1 MEASELRTIVLAR
14 HGQTNFNLNER
25 IQDPINPYLTETG
38 HLQAKNLGKEI
49 EKLGLNFDII
59 ICSDT
64 TRNKETLAN
73 IYPNYEKMAN
83 IKVDPR
89 LQERYHGDLIGKT
102 KQDVEKE
109 IGQKFTDRLSWELY
123 FEGTNK
129 SRLTEKNYI
138 HDESLDS
145 IKKRVTS
152 LIFELRDKNK
162 ILLIG
167 SAIINHYILELLQ
180 YGTIGVNKP
189 QFPKGKDIH
198 FQDNNELRIISLDG
212 DMKMKEYSSIK
223 Y

>member
-1 MEASELRTIVLAR
+1 MNKQTIVLAR

-64 TRNKETLAN
+64 TRNKETLAD
-73 IYPNYEKMAN
+73 IYPNYEKIAN

-89 LQERYHGDLIGKT
+89 LQERYHSDLIGKT
-102 KQDVEKE
+102 KQDVEKQ

-129 SRLTEKNYI
+129 SKLTEKNYI

-152 LIFELRDKNK
+152 LIFELKDKNK

-189 QFPKGKDIH
+189 QFPENNIID
-198 FQDNNELRIISLDG
+198 FQKNDELRIVTLDNN
-212 DMKMKEYSSIK
+212 MKIIKYSSIS

>member
-1 MEASELRTIVLAR
+1 M
-14 HGQTNFNLNER
+14 
-25 IQDPINPYLTETG
+25 
-38 HLQAKNLGKEI
+38 
-49 EKLGLNFDII
+49 
-59 ICSDT
+59 
-64 TRNKETLAN
+64 
-73 IYPNYEKMAN
+73 
-83 IKVDPR
+83 
-89 LQERYHGDLIGKT
+89 
-102 KQDVEKE
+102 
-109 IGQKFTDRLSWELY
+109 
-123 FEGTNK
+123 
-129 SRLTEKNYI
+129 TEKNYI